1 MAERSE
7 WPDGEMLW
15 AESGRESKS
24 RSGKMRMWAKYIVAL
39 YIVAQALHEH
49 ICTGVRAEL
58 TFPTIDAAI
67 STDKIC
73 GSL

>member
-1 MAERSE
+1 
-7 WPDGEMLW
+7 
-15 AESGRESKS
+15 
-24 RSGKMRMWAKYIVAL
+24 MWAKYIAAQ

>member
-1 MAERSE
+1 
-7 WPDGEMLW
+7 MLW
-15 AESGRESKS
+15 AESGSESKS
-24 RSGKMRMWAKYIVAL
+24 RNGKMRMWAKYIVAQ

-73 GSL
+73 ESL